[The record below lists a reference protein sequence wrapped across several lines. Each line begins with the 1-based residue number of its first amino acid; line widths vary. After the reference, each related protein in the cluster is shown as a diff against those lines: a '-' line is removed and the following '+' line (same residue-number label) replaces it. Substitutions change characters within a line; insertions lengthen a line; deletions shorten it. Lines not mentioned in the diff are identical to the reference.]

1 MERFM
6 HTAPSQNLKH
16 NRAIQL
22 RENLNETTT
31 AVSRE
36 G

>member
-1 MERFM
+1 MDRLM

-22 RENLNETTT
+22 RENLNETTP
-31 AVSRE
+31 AMSR
-36 G
+36 GG

>member
-1 MERFM
+1 MERLT

>member
-1 MERFM
+1 MGNEMERLM

-22 RENLNETTT
+22 REKFE
-31 AVSRE
+31 
-36 G
+36 

>member
-1 MERFM
+1 MERLM

-22 RENLNETTT
+22 RENLNETTP
-31 AVSRE
+31 AM
-36 G
+36 GIGG